1 MSFSFFPL
9 GASFGGW
16 SFLLPII
23 QRTVALFLREKKCH
37 VQRSGKQLV
46 QEINCSATTDVVAK
60 TYSLGDW
67 SAFFVFVNTKSAV
80 LTD

>member
-1 MSFSFFPL
+1 MSFSFFSSWGFVWRL
-9 GASFGGW
+9 VFSSTYNTKNCSAVFE
-16 SFLLPII
+16 
-23 QRTVALFLREKKCH
+23 RKKCH

-46 QEINCSATTDVVAK
+46 REINCSATTDVVAK
-60 TYSLGDW
+60 TYPLGDW